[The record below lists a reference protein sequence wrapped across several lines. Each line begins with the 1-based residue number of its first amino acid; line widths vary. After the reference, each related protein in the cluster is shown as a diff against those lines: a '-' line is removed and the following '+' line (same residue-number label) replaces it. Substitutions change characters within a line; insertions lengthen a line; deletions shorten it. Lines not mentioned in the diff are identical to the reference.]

1 MSKIR
6 AGSTL
11 FFFIVRLGWIQVQSI
26 YKKNFHEVKYFHE
39 VLWQPVTSFF
49 FFNLEEIS
57 KLERVKRVFVQ
68 GKRSCAPFSGGIS
81 WRGSRPGIVVKRRI
95 NQEKCPRD
103 KSPRRKLQWG
113 EFQGENCPW
122 GSCPVR
128 IIYRLLSGVKGPEG
142 GQLSWGEVHREQL
155 RRGGWGNCP
164 GRKCPDTIYR
174 LVTLFF
180 PNSTFQRC

>member
-1 MSKIR
+1 M
-6 AGSTL
+6 
-11 FFFIVRLGWIQVQSI
+11 
-26 YKKNFHEVKYFHE
+26 
-39 VLWQPVTSFF
+39 
-49 FFNLEEIS
+49 
-57 KLERVKRVFVQ
+57 
-68 GKRSCAPFSGGIS
+68 
-81 WRGSRPGIVVKRRI
+81 
-95 NQEKCPRD
+95 
-103 KSPRRKLQWG
+103 
-113 EFQGENCPW
+113 
-122 GSCPVR
+122 R